1 MWRVRTSLEQAWHQ
15 LLSTDEGSR
24 PSIAERHTDLLTYEH
39 PQYLHLK
46 GFSPVSIVTVSRGA
60 HTAKPIFPCAAYEFV
75 RDG

>member
-24 PSIAERHTDLLTYEH
+24 PSIAEKQKHTDLLTYEH

-46 GFSPVSIVTVSRGA
+46 GFSPVSIAKCQWGRA
-60 HTAKPIFPCAAYEFV
+60 H
-75 RDG
+75 